1 MAPADEIHDAADR
14 VEHVDAPPQSLL
26 FEHGDPRSG
35 RQRAARQRGELG
47 SAALIERVGMDG
59 QRLIENLD
67 ELEQPSGYF
76 SIILVKEQ
84 SE

>member
-1 MAPADEIHDAADR
+1 MKTGKSVLEVR
-14 VEHVDAPPQSLL
+14 ELL
-26 FEHGDPRSG
+26 
-35 RQRAARQRGELG
+35 RQRGELG
-47 SAALIERVGMDG
+47 SAALIERVDMDG

>member
-1 MAPADEIHDAADR
+1 MKTGKSVLEVR
-14 VEHVDAPPQSLL
+14 ELL
-26 FEHGDPRSG
+26 
-35 RQRAARQRGELG
+35 RQRGELG
-47 SAALIERVGMDG
+47 SEVLIERVGMDG
-59 QRLIENLD
+59 QRLIEDLD

>member
-1 MAPADEIHDAADR
+1 MYWRSANCSGSAAN
-14 VEHVDAPPQSLL
+14 S
-26 FEHGDPRSG
+26 
-35 RQRAARQRGELG
+35 AA
-47 SAALIERVGMDG
+47 AALIERVGMDG